1 MISLRKYTPAD
12 FHYLSSWITDAD
24 LLFQF
29 AGPDWSFPLT
39 EEQLKNYQQKFPF
52 KQFYIGLQDEK
63 PFAFGEIIWN
73 ETISPRLGRLLIGG
87 ADNRSKGL
95 GRQFIQLLITEC
107 KAIFNPGAIHLFV
120 LENNKQAITCY
131 LKCGFDFA
139 DTPDFTL
146 SYKNENFKV
155 LKMTAQVD
163 GII

>member
-29 AGPDWSFPLT
+29 AGPDWSFPIT
-39 EEQLKNYQQKFPF
+39 EEQLENYQQKFPH
-52 KQFYIGLQDEK
+52 KQFYIGLQNET
-63 PFAFGEIIWN
+63 PFGFGEIIGN
-73 ETISPRLGRLLIGG
+73 ETVSPRLGRLLIGG
-87 ADNRSKGL
+87 EANRGIGL
-95 GRQFIQLLITEC
+95 GQLFIQLLIAEC
-107 KAIFNPGAIHLFV
+107 TALFNPEAIHLFV
-120 LENNKQAITCY
+120 LENNKQAISCY

-139 DTPDFTL
+139 ETPDFTL

-155 LKMTAQVD
+155 LKMTAQID